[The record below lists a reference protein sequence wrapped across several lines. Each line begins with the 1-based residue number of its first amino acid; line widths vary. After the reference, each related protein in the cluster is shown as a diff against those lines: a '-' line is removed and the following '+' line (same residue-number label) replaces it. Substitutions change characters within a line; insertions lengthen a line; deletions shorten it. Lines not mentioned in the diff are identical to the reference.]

1 MKQNKK
7 TLSVSPPLVDRGMET
22 VNKETALNVA
32 VGQKISELLNLK
44 FGRDGRTK
52 TSWGTKS
59 IVGLGACITRIV
71 EEETERLKEY

>member
-1 MKQNKK
+1 
-7 TLSVSPPLVDRGMET
+7 
-22 VNKETALNVA
+22 
-32 VGQKISELLNLK
+32 LK

-71 EEETERLKEY
+71 EEETERLKDY